1 MKNFFKFFIEKNE
14 IIVAIPYLQEDQKK
28 YFRFVKEQYE
38 KGSRQIIITSKIML
52 KVLEEYFLNK
62 KFRIVEIKFAEEDLE
77 LNQEIEK
84 YLEEVEK
91 DRGCFFKLLNKLE
104 VIANNS
110 SIDIEKIELVSSK
123 RINEAYTSFSLK
135 VNGIVII
142 DGNTIENDINSII
155 KNIKEN
161 IYSWNI

>member
-1 MKNFFKFFIEKNE
+1 MTEPFFIEKNE
-14 IIVAIPYLQEDQKK
+14 NIVAIPYLQEDQKK

-161 IYSWNI
+161 IYS

>member
-161 IYSWNI
+161 IYS

>member
-1 MKNFFKFFIEKNE
+1 MEKIFKFFIEKNE
-14 IIVAIPYLQEDQKK
+14 NIVAIPYLQEDQKK
-28 YFRFVKEQYE
+28 YFSFVKEQYE

-62 KFRIVEIKFAEEDLE
+62 KFRIIEIKFAEEDFE

-123 RINEAYTSFSLK
+123 RINEVYTSLSLK

-142 DGNTIENDINSII
+142 DGSTIENDINNII

-161 IYSWNI
+161 IYS

>member
-1 MKNFFKFFIEKNE
+1 MKKFFKFFIEKEKN
-14 IIVAIPYLQEDQKK
+14 IVAIPYLQEDQKK

-161 IYSWNI
+161 IYS

>member
-1 MKNFFKFFIEKNE
+1 MKKFFKFFIEKNE
-14 IIVAIPYLQEDQKK
+14 NIVAIPYLQEDQKK

-62 KFRIVEIKFAEEDLE
+62 KFRIIEIKFAEEDLE
-77 LNQEIEK
+77 LNQEMEK

-123 RINEAYTSFSLK
+123 RINKAYTSLSLK

-142 DGNTIENDINSII
+142 DGSTIENDINNII

-161 IYSWNI
+161 IYS

>member
-1 MKNFFKFFIEKNE
+1 
-14 IIVAIPYLQEDQKK
+14 
-28 YFRFVKEQYE
+28 
-38 KGSRQIIITSKIML
+38 ML

-62 KFRIVEIKFAEEDLE
+62 KFRIIEIKFAEEDLE
-77 LNQEIEK
+77 LNQEMEK

-123 RINEAYTSFSLK
+123 RINKAYTSLSLK

-142 DGNTIENDINSII
+142 DGSTIENDINNII

-161 IYSWNI
+161 IYS